1 MDYVELSHVVEC
13 HEDLDG
19 KSAGQAL
26 SDTLEI
32 VHLYE
37 FVKVHWQH
45 LKSQYQML
53 PECEAFYYLHHVFL
67 VIRVMSLQFFK

>member
-13 HEDLDG
+13 HKDLDG

-53 PECEAFYYLHHVFL
+53 P
-67 VIRVMSLQFFK
+67 